1 MERIVKVKS
10 SSSSD
15 IYQVILKNENGLVSL
30 NCTCQAGIHKMICK
44 HRTSLLEGDV
54 SSLVSESDVPV
65 VLEFIES
72 IGEGKI
78 ENLFSGLFEIE
89 EEIKK
94 LNNLKKKI
102 KKDIGFKFSNG
113 F

>member
-1 MERIVKVKS
+1 MKKNVKVKS

-15 IYQVILKNENGLVSL
+15 IYQVTLKNENGLVSL

-54 SSLVSESDVPV
+54 SNLLSESDTSV

-72 IGEGKI
+72 IEDVKI
-78 ENLFSGLFEIE
+78 ANLFSGLYEIE
-89 EEIKK
+89 EEIKR
-94 LNNLKKKI
+94 LNNIKKKI
-102 KKDIGFKFSNG
+102 RKDIGFKFSDG

>member
-15 IYQVILKNENGLVSL
+15 IYQVTLKNENGLVSL
-30 NCTCQAGIHKMICK
+30 NCTCQAGIYRMICK

-54 SSLVSESDVPV
+54 SNLVLESDVPV

-72 IGEGKI
+72 VGEEKI

-89 EEIKK
+89 EEIKR
-94 LNNLKKKI
+94 LNSIKKKI
-102 KKDIGFKFSNG
+102 RKDIGFKFSDG